1 MDPRLGRR
9 CAETPMPEHSV
20 PEGPVP
26 QNSPPEHPDLEHR
39 VGERTTGEL
48 DGIRAATDGAF
59 RDDLER
65 IRFSPYFSRLAA
77 VTQVISQGAAGQ
89 VVHNRLTHTIKVTAV
104 ARAIATAIRSGP
116 DAVRAADL
124 GGCDPVVV
132 QAAASAH
139 DLGHPPFGHLGE
151 RILDR
156 IARSR
161 FGLADGFEGNAQTF
175 RIMTELDVHGA
186 NGEGLNLTAA
196 VRAAVLKYPW
206 ARLGYPQ
213 PHPSQLSPPPRGGG
227 TGPEGAGSAKFSAYV
242 LDVSELRAVLAA
254 YPKIGPLRQTVECS
268 VMDIAD
274 DIAYSL
280 HDLDDFHR
288 AGVLQHASVAAEFRT
303 WIRRREEFARRQGP
317 ALPAVSAGSADVPLG
332 HAVVER
338 QPGVALE
345 QLRRRLRARDGWIFD
360 DDTFGVAVGRV
371 ATDLVDGLL
380 AIPFDSSIAAERA
393 ILTFTGS
400 WIEHL
405 EASVEMTAD
414 PPVRAGHVVLGRQ
427 AWHEVAVLKF
437 VHQRFV
443 LERPDLAMFQR
454 GQAEALSSLVGNLES
469 WLTDPVDAGR
479 APRRLIDL
487 VELATAG
494 YRRVAREDPELLVGP
509 TGEPAN
515 SRDDVIRMGRGRGI
529 IDYVASLTDDRA
541 VASART
547 LSGLTGHLWDA
558 GSGL

>member
-1 MDPRLGRR
+1 MDPRLARR
-9 CAETPMPEHSV
+9 CAELDE
-20 PEGPVP
+20 
-26 QNSPPEHPDLEHR
+26 PP
-39 VGERTTGEL
+39 GTGL
-48 DGIRAATDGAF
+48 DEATEGAF

-104 ARAIATAIRSGP
+104 ARAIATAVRSG
-116 DAVRAADL
+116 AAAALADEL

-213 PHPSQLSPPPRGGG
+213 PHPSLLSPPPRGGG
-227 TGPEGAGSAKFSAYV
+227 VGPEGAGSAKFSAYV

-268 VMDIAD
+268 VMDVAD

-288 AGVLQHASVAAEFRT
+288 AGVLQHASVAAEFRSWLRHRAT
-303 WIRRREEFARRQGP
+303 LTDRSLSAADRR
-317 ALPAVSAGSADVPLG
+317 
-332 HAVVER
+332 
-338 QPGVALE
+338 PGVGLE
-345 QLRRRLRARDGWIFD
+345 RLRRRLRDRDAWIFD
-360 DDTFGVAVGRV
+360 DDDFAVAVGRV
-371 ATDLVDGLL
+371 ATDLLDGLL
-380 AIPFDSSIAAERA
+380 AVPFDSSIAAERA
-393 ILTFTGS
+393 IGTFTGS
-400 WIEHL
+400 WIAHL

-414 PPVRAGHVVLGRQ
+414 PPIRAGHVSLGRQ

-443 LERPDLAMFQR
+443 LDRPDLALFQR
-454 GQAEALSSLVGNLES
+454 GQAQSLTSLVADLES
-469 WLTDPVDAGR
+469 WLTDPIDSGR
-479 APRRLIDL
+479 APRRWVDL

-494 YRRVAREDPELLVGP
+494 YRRVAIQSPELLVGP
-509 TGEPAN
+509 TGEPMTGREDIA
-515 SRDDVIRMGRGRGI
+515 RLGRGRGI

-541 VASART
+541 GAAART
-547 LSGLTGHLWDA
+547 LSGLTGQLFEA

>member
-1 MDPRLGRR
+1 MDARLARR
-9 CAETPMPEHSV
+9 CAEAGEPRDA
-20 PEGPVP
+20 
-26 QNSPPEHPDLEHR
+26 DLAE
-39 VGERTTGEL
+39 
-48 DGIRAATDGAF
+48 ATEGAF

-89 VVHNRLTHTIKVTAV
+89 VVHNRLTHTIKVTSV
-104 ARAIATAIRSGP
+104 ARAIAVGLRAGP
-116 DAVRAADL
+116 FAGLAEEL
-124 GGCDPVVV
+124 GGCDEVVV

-175 RIMTELDVHGA
+175 RILTELDVHGES
-186 NGEGLNLTAA
+186 GEGLNLTAA

-206 ARLGYPQ
+206 ARQRYPD
-213 PHPSQLSPPPRGGG
+213 PHPSELDRPPRGGG
-227 TGPEGAGSAKFSAYV
+227 AGQEGGGSAKYSAYV
-242 LDVSELRAVLAA
+242 LDVSEMREVLAA

-288 AGVLQHASVAAEFRT
+288 AGVLQHASVAAEFRS
-303 WIRRREEFARRQGP
+303 W
-317 ALPAVSAGSADVPLG
+317 
-332 HAVVER
+332 
-338 QPGVALE
+338 
-345 QLRRRLRARDGWIFD
+345 LRRRAALTDRGLSAHDRRAGIALERLRRHLRDRDAWIFD
-360 DDTFGVAVGRV
+360 DEAFAVAVGRV
-371 ATDLVDGLL
+371 ATDLLDGLL
-380 AIPFDSSIAAERA
+380 AVPFDSSIAAERA
-393 ILTFTGS
+393 IGTFTRS
-400 WIEHL
+400 WIAHL
-405 EASVEMTAD
+405 QASVEMSAD
-414 PPVRAGHVVLGRQ
+414 PPIRAGHVSLGRQ

-443 LERPDLAMFQR
+443 LDRPDLALYQR
-454 GQAEALSSLVGNLES
+454 GQAQSLTSLVADLES
-469 WLTDPVDAGR
+469 WLTDPIDSGR
-479 APRRLIDL
+479 APRRLVDL

-494 YRRVAREDPELLVGP
+494 YRRVAREEPERLIGP
-509 TGEPAN
+509 TGEPMTG
-515 SRDDVIRMGRGRGI
+515 REDVARLGRGRGI

-541 VASART
+541 GAAART
-547 LSGLTGHLWDA
+547 LSGLTGQLFEA

>member
-1 MDPRLGRR
+1 MDPRLVRRFAEPTPGGR
-9 CAETPMPEHSV
+9 PPDVSV
-20 PEGPVP
+20 E
-26 QNSPPEHPDLEHR
+26 
-39 VGERTTGEL
+39 
-48 DGIRAATDGAF
+48 AATEGAF
-59 RDDLER
+59 RADLER

-104 ARAIATAIRSGP
+104 ARAIATAVRSG
-116 DAVRAADL
+116 AAAALAEEL

-206 ARLGYPQ
+206 ARIGYPQ
-213 PHPSQLSPPPRGGG
+213 PHPSRLSPPPRGGG
-227 TGPEGAGSAKFSAYV
+227 IGPEGAGSAKFSAYV

-303 WIRRREEFARRQGP
+303 WIRRREEFARAQGVAQP
-317 ALPAVSAGSADVPLG
+317 EVSAGNAAGVPLG
-332 HAVVER
+332 HSVVER

-400 WIEHL
+400 WIAHL
-405 EASVEMTAD
+405 EASVEMTAN

-443 LERPDLAMFQR
+443 LDRPDLAMFQR

-469 WLTDPVDAGR
+469 WLTDPVDAAR

-547 LSGLTGHLWDA
+547 LAGFTGQLWDA

>member
-1 MDPRLGRR
+1 MDPRLARR
-9 CAETPMPEHSV
+9 CAEPAATEPTVAATEP
-20 PEGPVP
+20 
-26 QNSPPEHPDLEHR
+26 
-39 VGERTTGEL
+39 TGSAANPT
-48 DGIRAATDGAF
+48 GAATDPSLAAATEGAF
-59 RDDLER
+59 RTDLER

-116 DAVRAADL
+116 NAVLAEEL

-206 ARLGYPQ
+206 ARQQYPS
-213 PHPSQLSPPPRGGG
+213 PHPSAMHPPPRGGG
-227 TGPEGAGSAKFSAYV
+227 QGPEGYGSAKYSAYA
-242 LDVSELRAVLAA
+242 LDVAEMREVLAA
-254 YPKIGPLRQTVECS
+254 YPKILPLRQTVECS

-288 AGVLQHASVAAEFRT
+288 AGVLQHAAVAAEFRT
-303 WIRRREEFARRQGP
+303 WIRRREDFTRADGRAAADPTRES
-317 ALPAVSAGSADVPLG
+317 AVGSTATD
-332 HAVVER
+332 R

-380 AIPFDSSIAAERA
+380 AVPFDSSIAAERA
-393 ILTFTGS
+393 IGMFTES
-400 WIEHL
+400 WIAHL
-405 EASVEMTAD
+405 RAAVDVVLD

-443 LERPDLAMFQR
+443 LDRPDLAMFQR
-454 GQAEALSSLVGNLES
+454 GQADAITSLVANLES

-487 VELATAG
+487 VDLATAG
-494 YRRVAREDPELLVGP
+494 YRRVAREEPELLVGP
-509 TGEPAN
+509 NGEPAN
-515 SRDDVIRMGRGRGI
+515 TREDIVRLGRGRGI

-541 VASART
+541 AASART
-547 LSGLTGHLWDA
+547 MVGLTAQLWDA

>member
-1 MDPRLGRR
+1 MDPRLTRR
-9 CAETPMPEHSV
+9 FAEPVTGPAQSRTGTSGPLAGAT
-20 PEGPVP
+20 EG
-26 QNSPPEHPDLEHR
+26 EF
-39 VGERTTGEL
+39 
-48 DGIRAATDGAF
+48 RA
-59 RDDLER
+59 DLER

-77 VTQVISQGAAGQ
+77 VTQVITQGAAGQ

-104 ARAIATAIRSGP
+104 ARAIAMAVRSGP
-116 DAVRAADL
+116 DAALADDL

-175 RIMTELDVHGA
+175 RIMTELDVYGA
-186 NGEGLNLTAA
+186 HGEGLNLTAA

-206 ARLGYPQ
+206 ARQQYPS
-213 PHPSQLSPPPRGGG
+213 PHPSTMQPPPRGGG
-227 TGPEGAGSAKFSAYV
+227 SGAEGSGSAKFSAYV

-254 YPKIGPLRQTVECS
+254 YPRIAPMQQTVECS

-303 WIRRREEFARRQGP
+303 WIRRRAEFARGERSGP
-317 ALPAVSAGSADVPLG
+317 VSGLPGSD
-332 HAVVER
+332 R

-345 QLRRRLRARDGWIFD
+345 QLRRRLRARDSWIFD

-371 ATDLVDGLL
+371 AADLVDGLL
-380 AIPFDSSIAAERA
+380 AVPFDSSIAAERA
-393 ILTFTGS
+393 IGTFTSS
-400 WIEHL
+400 WIAHL
-405 EASVEMTAD
+405 EASVEMVAD
-414 PPVRAGHVVLGRQ
+414 PPLRSGHVVMGRQ

-443 LERPDLAMFQR
+443 LDRPDLAMFQR
-454 GQAEALSSLVGNLES
+454 GQAEALTSLVANLES
-469 WLTDPVDAGR
+469 WLSDPVDAGR
-479 APRRLIDL
+479 APRRLVDL
-487 VELATAG
+487 VELATTG
-494 YRRVAREDPELLVGP
+494 YRRVAQSEPELLVGP
-509 TGEPAN
+509 NGEAAS
-515 SRDDVIRMGRGRGI
+515 SREDIIRLGRGRGI

-541 VASART
+541 AAWSRT
-547 LSGLTGHLWDA
+547 LAGLTGQLWDA

>member
-1 MDPRLGRR
+1 MMDPRLTRR
-9 CAETPMPEHSV
+9 FAEPPAASGAPQRTP
-20 PEGPVP
+20 GA
-26 QNSPPEHPDLEHR
+26 
-39 VGERTTGEL
+39 L
-48 DGIRAATDGAF
+48 DGATEGEFRA
-59 RDDLER
+59 DLER

-104 ARAIATAIRSGP
+104 ARAIAMAVRSGP
-116 DAVRAADL
+116 DAALAEDL

-175 RIMTELDVHGA
+175 RIMTELDVYGA
-186 NGEGLNLTAA
+186 HGEGLNLTAA

-206 ARLGYPQ
+206 ARLHFPN
-213 PHPSQLSPPPRGGG
+213 PHPSTLQPPPRGGG
-227 TGPEGAGSAKFSAYV
+227 IGAEGSGSAKFSAYV

-254 YPKIGPLRQTVECS
+254 YPKIAPMQQTVECS

-303 WIRRREEFARRQGP
+303 WIRRRTEFARGERDGT
-317 ALPAVSAGSADVPLG
+317 LTRS
-332 HAVVER
+332 ER

-371 ATDLVDGLL
+371 AADLVDGLL
-380 AIPFDSSIAAERA
+380 AVPFDSSVAAERA
-393 ILTFTGS
+393 IGTFTSS
-400 WIEHL
+400 WIAHL
-405 EASVEMTAD
+405 EASVEMIAD
-414 PPVRAGHVVLGRQ
+414 PPLRSGHVVLGRQ
-427 AWHEVAVLKF
+427 AWHEVAVLKL

-443 LERPDLAMFQR
+443 LDRPDLAMFQR
-454 GQAEALSSLVGNLES
+454 GQAEALTSLVANLES
-469 WLTDPVDAGR
+469 WLNDPVDAGR

-494 YRRVAREDPELLVGP
+494 YRRVAEAEPELLVGP
-509 TGEPAN
+509 NGEPAA
-515 SRDDVIRMGRGRGI
+515 SRADIIRLGRGRGI

-541 VASART
+541 AAWSRT
-547 LSGLTGHLWDA
+547 LAGLTGQLWDA